1 MLGYGAC
8 PDNQGTSA
16 EDRLPVFA
24 GDAPRCH
31 LKFDSGS
38 LMMEPLMRT
47 GAAITS
53 YKVGRMLDHELKV
66 IHQQDGNGAKSAN
79 EDVSSSPDYTSLVT
93 VEGRIFSVTQF
104 ASETST
110 GTGSIGAVYMS
121 ELSQDVEGRLEVT
134 R

>member
-1 MLGYGAC
+1 
-8 PDNQGTSA
+8 
-16 EDRLPVFA
+16 
-24 GDAPRCH
+24 
-31 LKFDSGS
+31 
-38 LMMEPLMRT
+38 MMEPLMRT

-53 YKVGRMLDHELKV
+53 YKVGRMLYHELKV